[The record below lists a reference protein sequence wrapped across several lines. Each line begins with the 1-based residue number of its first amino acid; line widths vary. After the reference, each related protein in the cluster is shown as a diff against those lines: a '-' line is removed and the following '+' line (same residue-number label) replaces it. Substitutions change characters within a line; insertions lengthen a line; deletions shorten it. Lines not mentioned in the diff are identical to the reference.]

1 MVNDGFN
8 ETKFFWQEIKGQGHL
23 QNDEQLVLK
32 RHFVDHLYKEEKAK
46 GPNVEP
52 CGTPQVTLLT
62 LEEYYFPFLRNDFN
76 QLLATPQI
84 P

>member
-23 QNDEQLVLK
+23 QNDERLVLK
-32 RHFVDHLYKEEKAK
+32 RHFIDHLYKEEKAK

-52 CGTPQVTLLT
+52 CGTP
-62 LEEYYFPFLRNDFN
+62 
-76 QLLATPQI
+76 
-84 P
+84 

>member
-23 QNDEQLVLK
+23 QNDERLVLK
-32 RHFVDHLYKEEKAK
+32 RHFVDHLYKEENAK
-46 GPNVEP
+46 GPNVEL
-52 CGTPQVTLLT
+52 CETPQVTLLT
-62 LEEYYFPFLRNDFN
+62 LEEYYFPFSRNDFN